1 MWRGGTEAVRSP
13 LSAGCG
19 RSGWGRGAGERGIPE
34 ERIGAGDQHG
44 GPWSPA
50 VTLRQGP
57 GSPLPGGSGL
67 GILEGSVGLRRGR
80 EGALREGKLWA
91 KMGSVRTPAVLEA
104 EGPGEGGGERG
115 SPRVCMQTRAAWGL
129 SAQERKAG
137 LGGRVKVRAGVGG
150 GAGVCKFMPGRG
162 RSGHRA
168 ARSAE

>member
-19 RSGWGRGAGERGIPE
+19 RSGQGRGAGEAGRPE
-34 ERIGAGDQHG
+34 ERIWAGDQHG

-50 VTLRQGP
+50 VTLRRGP

-80 EGALREGKLWA
+80 EGALREGKLWG

-104 EGPGEGGGERG
+104 GGPGEGAGRGAVRG
-115 SPRVCMQTRAAWGL
+115 SALQTRAAWGL

-137 LGGRVKVRAGVGG
+137 LGGRVKVRAG